1 MNVAARAEGLVT
13 VLEVSGEIDGRTAP
27 ELQKRVLGG
36 LAPKGRVLLD
46 LGRVT
51 FLSSAGLR
59 ALLLTH
65 REAADRRAR
74 LVLVGLS
81 EDLRTTM
88 SATGFLKFFTVRE
101 SLADGLAALE

>member
-1 MNVAARAEGLVT
+1 VNVATRTHGGVT

-27 ELQKRVLGG
+27 AFQEQVLAGLGPEARV
-36 LAPKGRVLLD
+36 ALD
-46 LGRVT
+46 LAGVT

-59 ALLLTH
+59 ALLLVH
-65 REAADRRAR
+65 REASGRRAR

-88 SATGFLKFFTVRE
+88 TATGFLRFFTVRE
-101 SLADGLAALE
+101 SVVEAVAALE

>member
-1 MNVAARAEGLVT
+1 VNVTPRREGLVT
-13 VLEVSGEIDGRTAP
+13 VLAVSGEIDGRTAP
-27 ELQKRVLGG
+27 SFQEQVLGG
-36 LAPKGRVLLD
+36 LAPEGRVLLD
-46 LGRVT
+46 LGQVT

-65 REAADRRAR
+65 REATGRRAR
-74 LVLVGLS
+74 LVLIGLS

-88 SATGFLKFFTVRE
+88 SATGFLRFFAVRE

>member
-1 MNVAARAEGLVT
+1 VNVTARADGAVT
-13 VLEVSGEIDGRTAP
+13 VLEVSGEIDGQCAPAFVEQVRGSLAP
-27 ELQKRVLGG
+27 E
-36 LAPKGRVLLD
+36 GRLLLD
-46 LGRVT
+46 FAGVT

-65 REAADRRAR
+65 REAAGRRAR

-88 SATGFLKFFTVRE
+88 SATGFLKFFVVHE
-101 SLADGLAALE
+101 SVAAGVAALE